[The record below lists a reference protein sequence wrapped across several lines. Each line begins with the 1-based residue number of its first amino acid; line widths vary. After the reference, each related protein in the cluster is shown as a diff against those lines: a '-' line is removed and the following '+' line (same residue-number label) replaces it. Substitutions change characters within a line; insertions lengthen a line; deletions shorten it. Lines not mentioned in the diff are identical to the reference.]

1 MNWGKKILIV
11 YLTFVA
17 GIVFMVIKSS
27 LQNTDLVTTDYYDKE
42 LKYQEKIDEV
52 KRSEALSAPVAYT
65 IGNNGLTISFP
76 KDFTG
81 RQLVGE
87 VLLYCPADEKK
98 DLRKDFTVL
107 DEPVQ
112 VAIPA
117 GRKGLYEL
125 HISWKAGGVS
135 YYVEQ
140 KICI

>member
-11 YLTFVA
+11 YIAFVA

-27 LQNTDLVTTDYYDKE
+27 IQNTDLVTADYYDKE
-42 LKYQEKIDEV
+42 LKYQEKIDEI

-65 IGNNGLTISFP
+65 IDNKGLTISFP

-87 VLLYCPADEKK
+87 VVLYCPADEKK
-98 DLRKDFTVL
+98 DVRKDFTVL

-125 HISWKAGGVS
+125 HINWKDGGVS

-140 KICI
+140 KIFI